1 MQYER
6 LKATASGGAGA
17 VASESELRV
26 HRALS
31 WLDRAEQL
39 GAEGE
44 SHATN
49 DSTGSAGRA
58 ASGAGERSATD
69 TDVQFI
75 LLWIAFNAAYATE
88 IDEKYRESEQQTFRG
103 FLEKLT
109 QLDVAQQRFE
119 QLVWQEFPRSIRVL
133 LDNRFVFADFWKFQ
147 NGSLP
152 EAEWQRSFAAANRA
166 AHAAVGKRDTVT
178 VLSIVLSRIYTLR
191 NQVIH
196 GGATW
201 GSSVNRE
208 QMRDC
213 TNFMA
218 KLVPLVIEV
227 MMDHPETLW
236 GDAGYPVVK

>member
-1 MQYER
+1 MSFES
-6 LKATASGGAGA
+6 LKARQRAERQGWPENLG
-17 VASESELRV
+17 LRV

-31 WLDRAEQL
+31 WLHRAEQL
-39 GAEGE
+39 ASADDVDGE
-44 SHATN
+44 FL
-49 DSTGSAGRA
+49 
-58 ASGAGERSATD
+58 
-69 TDVQFI
+69 V
-75 LLWIAFNAAYATE
+75 LWIAFNAAYATE
-88 IDEKYRESEQQTFRG
+88 IDEKYRESEQQTFRT

-109 QLDVAQQRFE
+109 QLDVGKQRFE
-119 QLVWQEFPRSIRVL
+119 QLVWQEFPKSIRVL
-133 LDNRFVFADFWKFQ
+133 LDNKFVFADFWKFQ
-147 NGSLP
+147 NGSLL

-191 NQVIH
+191 NQVTH

-201 GSSVNRE
+201 GSSVNRA

-227 MMDHPETLW
+227 MMDHPGTLW
-236 GDAGYPVVK
+236 GDAVYPVVK